1 MGFKSLLLKSLFLI
15 LLCQWNPILGSQVG
29 LDNEPI
35 CTPT

>member
-15 LLCQWNPILGSQVG
+15 LRCQWDPILGSWVG

-35 CTPT
+35 STPT